1 MSGGNTREMW
11 LNAVKQG
18 GGLHGTKRGV
28 NTTRKSATEYWTDT
42 LRKTGHGISTESTP
56 NGMTG
61 LKSSRAM
68 PYNSTSHYMR
78 QLAGTERRKNGTI
91 DPTGK
96 PSPGTPAY
104 KSSEE
109 YYDEIL
115 ELKKTIQAMKVQDT
129 TLKSKLRRVEED
141 NLKKE
146 RDIEKLLDPSKGD
159 EMRRTLADRRPDAG
173 TTIHSLKQKIL
184 KVEQQY
190 RDKEAA
196 YNKLQADIKSTKIE
210 EMKLHTEMMYQEI
223 VRLRNADTI
232 DSPKKNHTKAA
243 PVKET
248 PGRMK
253 ALQET
258 ILRMNETNTRL
269 QSENRTL
276 KQDLES
282 ALEQHAQDKNSLK
295 KDYEDMNKRE
305 LMGAISRLEKKM
317 EKNNIDTI
325 SMTSETGSRRA
336 DTSGKISLE
345 GNMAQKLDQLDK
357 RETEL
362 IEENE
367 KQRGTIKK
375 LKEDRLHYRKKGE
388 EKDKQIKLLKKDV
401 EDLQQE
407 LDQFYENDR
416 NRTITPRV
424 TPRKRTPQLSRQDSR
439 ESLMS
444 RTSVATNRTNGTA
457 RSSATNRTTNSRRD
471 RREQD
476 RKVREFTENHAA
488 KRIQRGWR
496 DHKIKDDEDEVE
508 RRHTQNKKVR
518 QFTENR
524 AARKIQSGWIDYKGR
539 CNERETDDAVETIQ
553 SAIRGHSAR
562 RRYMNQNNDSDVTD
576 SEADSAAELI
586 QSSFRGHISRK
597 EQMRRRPLT
606 PPTYQLSESDPELD
620 DAALYIQSTFR
631 GHQARKDQLKARP
644 STPMSERS
652 SRFSSRGLDS
662 AGEEEDSDSVIMN
675 SSSRRSSA
683 HHPSSPHSAR
693 SSVRSHASSRPMSGK
708 TRSSPRGS
716 TGRRTP
722 VKATISDDDDDDDII
737 F

>member
-496 DHKIKDDEDEVE
+496 DHKIKDDEDE
-508 RRHTQNKKVR
+508 
-518 QFTENR
+518 
-524 AARKIQSGWIDYKGR
+524 
-539 CNERETDDAVETIQ
+539 AVETIQ

-597 EQMRRRPLT
+597 EQMRR
-606 PPTYQLSESDPELD
+606 
-620 DAALYIQSTFR
+620 
-631 GHQARKDQLKARP
+631 RP